1 MSEELAIPLE
11 YLSYEEARY
20 YLNGGLI
27 HTELKTRII
36 NRYYWL
42 EDIRKNYGTYAF
54 KVSLSKIRNKQKINE
69 NNYINDD
76 GNNLNKTYAQ
86 VLMGH

>member
-11 YLSYEEARY
+11 YLSYEEATF
-20 YLNGGLI
+20 YLDGSI
-27 HTELKTRII
+27 IPPELMTRII

-42 EDIRKNYGTYAF
+42 EDVRENYSTYDF
-54 KVSLSKIRNKQKINE
+54 ELSLSKIRNKQKINE

-86 VLMGH
+86 VLIGH